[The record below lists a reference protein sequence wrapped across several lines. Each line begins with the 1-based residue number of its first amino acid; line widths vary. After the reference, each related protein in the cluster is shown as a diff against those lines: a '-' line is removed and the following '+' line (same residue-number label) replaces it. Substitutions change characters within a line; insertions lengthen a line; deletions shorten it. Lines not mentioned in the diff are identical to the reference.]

1 MFGQLAAYYTSLW
14 AGYSGGSERT
24 VSLGD
29 RSMEKYTLRQPE
41 FHSKKAQGKKFKPIG
56 SKNIAKKKR
65 KIGSLAHAPGRS
77 VLETREQMAT
87 SVRKTE
93 YGEQPGEDNN

>member
-1 MFGQLAAYYTSLW
+1 VTDQWRSILF
-14 AGYSGGSERT
+14 
-24 VSLGD
+24 VSLSSIPK
-29 RSMEKYTLRQPE
+29 RPREKNSNL
-41 FHSKKAQGKKFKPIG
+41 FG

-93 YGEQPGEDNN
+93 YGEQPGEDNNQITGQAEKLR